1 MSVTDYSNKT
11 LEELL
16 AEEKKLK
23 KNRIFNAVWIGFV
36 VGIMVYRLAT
46 RGFGFIAIA
55 IPVVLLALT
64 IKSIHTQNQNLAAVQ
79 QEIRKRQARG

>member
-1 MSVTDYSNKT
+1 MSTADYSNKT
-11 LEELL
+11 LEELTL
-16 AEEKKLK
+16 EEKKLK
-23 KNRIFNAVWIGFV
+23 QNRIFNALWIGFV

-64 IKSIHTQNQNLAAVQ
+64 LKGIHTQNQNLAAVR
-79 QEIRKRQARG
+79 QEIDKRNVS

>member
-1 MSVTDYSNKT
+1 MSTTDYSNKT
-11 LEELL
+11 LEELAL
-16 AEEKKLK
+16 EEKKLK
-23 KNRIFNAVWIGFV
+23 KNRIFNALWIGFI

-64 IKSIHTQNQNLAAVQ
+64 LKGIHTQNQNLAAVK
-79 QEIRKRQARG
+79 QEIDKRNGS